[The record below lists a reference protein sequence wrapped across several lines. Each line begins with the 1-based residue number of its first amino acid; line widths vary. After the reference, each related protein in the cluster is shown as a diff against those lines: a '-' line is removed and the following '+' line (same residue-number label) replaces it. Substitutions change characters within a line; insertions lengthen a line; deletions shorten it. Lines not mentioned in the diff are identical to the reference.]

1 MRQLRLLEK
10 TYRRPSAL
18 FYYLTPLK
26 NRQIY
31 RFRLLPDAQED
42 DSPEL
47 RFEIR
52 RAYEK
57 GQSLALNPK
66 DSTAFSYAAPSF
78 YLKKEWEQRIVST
91 VKYGKASDLFEALM
105 GLQNLPDFQ
114 RKNISNK
121 IALMKKIKHQGPQ
134 AAVRLLRTQG
144 GYDSFIL
151 KGSNIYDNQDNVILE
166 DLEELQSSAKK
177 FSTIDSFLQHIE
189 KIRQIQ
195 QEQRKSADNPKVDAV
210 RLLSIHKSKGME
222 FGYVFIIGALEGV
235 LPHANCSG
243 PDDVGRR
250 TPLNVCGIFPCQA
263 YFRDNC
269 TKNTVG

>member
-1 MRQLRLLEK
+1 M
-10 TYRRPSAL
+10 
-18 FYYLTPLK
+18 
-26 NRQIY
+26 
-31 RFRLLPDAQED
+31 
-42 DSPEL
+42 
-47 RFEIR
+47 
-52 RAYEK
+52 
-57 GQSLALNPK
+57 
-66 DSTAFSYAAPSF
+66 
-78 YLKKEWEQRIVST
+78 KKEWEQRIVST
-91 VKYGKASDLFEALM
+91 VKYGKASDLFEVLK

-210 RLLSIHKSKGME
+210 RLLRHS
-222 FGYVFIIGALEGV
+222 
-235 LPHANCSG
+235 
-243 PDDVGRR
+243 
-250 TPLNVCGIFPCQA
+250 
-263 YFRDNC
+263 
-269 TKNTVG
+269 